1 MKSGLSLVQLAQEIE
16 RRSSA
21 KKDIIASTQK
31 TLFAATGGGEKP
43 IDFRLQVGDLDF
55 GINNIAHSQ
64 IGTHVE
70 IPKTYYD
77 KMRDGAPEL
86 LATNVNRWF
95 DKYPSP
101 RMIRTLDGNARAYL
115 SDKYRPLENE
125 DLAEAVIPPLMEL
138 GLDVMSS
145 QITDRRL
152 YIKCVHPRVTRELK
166 AIGGNFGD
174 GQHKIVRCLAPAI
187 TISNSEVGEGA
198 LSILGGVY
206 DSFCSNLASFG
217 ERSTR
222 KYHVGGKHELGGEDT
237 YSMLSDQTRRIT
249 DAALWAQVGDIVR
262 GAFNEA
268 NFTSLCDK
276 IAETAEHKIEGDV
289 VKVVELASKRFRLNE
304 AEGKSV
310 LRHLIEGADLSR
322 FGLYN
327 AVTRA
332 SQDLEDYD
340 RATEFERMGAQVIE
354 LPAAEWKQLAKAA

>member
-16 RRSSA
+16 RRSAA
-21 KKDIIASTQK
+21 KKDIVANTQK
-31 TLFAATGGGEKP
+31 ITFAATGDEAAANY
-43 IDFRLQVGDLDF
+43 RLQAGDLDF
-55 GINNIAHSQ
+55 GVNDIAHSQ
-64 IGTHVE
+64 VATHTE
-70 IPKTYYD
+70 IPKAYYD
-77 KMRDGAPEL
+77 KMRAAAPDL

-95 DKYPSP
+95 HKYPAA
-101 RMIRTLDGNARAYL
+101 RMIRTLDGNARAFL

-138 GLDVMSS
+138 GLDVMSA

-174 GQHKIVRCLAPAI
+174 GQHKIVRCLAPAL
-187 TISNSEVGEGA
+187 TISNSEVGDGA

-206 DSFCSNLASFG
+206 DGFCSNLASFG

-222 KYHVGGKHELGGEDT
+222 KYHVGGRHEIGGSET

-262 GAFNEA
+262 GAFDEA
-268 NFTSLCDK
+268 NFSSLCDK

-304 AEGKSV
+304 TEGKSV

-322 FGLYN
+322 FGMYN
-327 AVTRA
+327 AITRA
-332 SQDLEDYD
+332 SQDLDDYD

-354 LPAAEWKQLAKAA
+354 LPAAEWKTLAKAA